1 MDSKQKQKDIFSSN
15 LKRQLLIHNK
25 TQADIVNDLKI
36 TSSTVSDWV
45 NAKKYPRMDKVQM
58 LADYLGIMKSD
69 LIEDKSN
76 DDECMYSQANL
87 SFIKVP
93 LYAPISCGNGAFVDD
108 NILDYVAVPDDGLNP
123 HKEYFA
129 QIADGD
135 SMIEVLYAPISCGNG
150 AFVDDNILDYVAVPD
165 DGLNPHKEYF
175 AQIADG
181 DSMIEVGIDSGDIIV
196 FEKSNTIEN
205 GKIGCF
211 CIDDNVATCKK
222 FKKGDTFIQLIPAN
236 KNYDP
241 IVIDLNNN
249 NFRVIGI
256 LKKAIKNYE

>member
-1 MDSKQKQKDIFSSN
+1 MDSKQKQKDIFSKN
-15 LKRQLLIHNK
+15 LKRQLLINNK

-69 LIEDKSN
+69 LIEDKLN
-76 DDECMYSQANL
+76 KDEHIYSQANL

-108 NILDYVAVPDDGLNP
+108 NIIDYVAVPDSGL
-123 HKEYFA
+123 
-129 QIADGD
+129 
-135 SMIEVLYAPISCGNG
+135 S
-150 AFVDDNILDYVAVPD
+150 PD
-165 DGLNPHKEYF
+165 KEYF

-196 FEKSNTIEN
+196 FEKSNYIDD

-211 CIDDNVATCKK
+211 CIDENTATCKK
-222 FKKGDTFIQLIPAN
+222 FRKGDTFIQLIPAN
-236 KNYDP
+236 RNYDP